1 MFELEAQG
9 FSLAHLGS
17 RQAMPILIHEFRV
30 LGLVEESIVFF
41 FGGWVWREMQVKRK
55 ELGRR
60 KELDQRFRVTGNIN

>member
-41 FGGWVWREMQVKRK
+41 LGVGFGEKCRSKGKNLVAERNLIRD
-55 ELGRR
+55 LG
-60 KELDQRFRVTGNIN
+60 LLGT